1 MKTFLLFTTALFF
14 LSCASEEEQKAF
26 KVIEDYYGTKVEF
39 SKGFSKSMGKKDIN
53 TLNIDLKGGEY
64 LKLVPAERLAPYAA
78 VLLNVNIADE
88 EIAKY
93 SHIKVRLFEEETDS
107 AAFYDNIYD
116 VKTIQNISS
125 KSVYFQEAADLLQ
138 KKSIDGLYEMLPSD
152 HRSEADKIKFAE
164 EIDKMVQTR
173 GEISSIKLVGV
184 NLIINNKTKKRYLD
198 YQGLVLWGNG
208 ELTPIYIAAA
218 EDPTIDGMR
227 NIDVL

>member
-1 MKTFLLFTTALFF
+1 MKTIVYLIFGFLCF
-14 LSCASEEEQKAF
+14 SCASEEEQKAF
-26 KVIEDYYGTKVEF
+26 KIIEDYYGTKVEF

-53 TLNIDLKGGEY
+53 TLNIDLKGGEF
-64 LKLVPAERLAPYAA
+64 LKVVPPERLAPYAA
-78 VLLNVNIADE
+78 VLLNVNLEDE
-88 EIAKY
+88 DVEKY
-93 SHIKVRLFEEETDS
+93 SHIKVRLFEEETDT

-116 VKTIQNISS
+116 VKTIQNISV

-138 KKSIDGLYEMLPSD
+138 KRAIDGLYDMLPSD
-152 HRSEADKIKFAE
+152 HKSEADKIKFAE
-164 EIDKMVQTR
+164 EIDKMVQQR

-198 YQGLVLWGNG
+198 YQGLVSWANG
-208 ELTPIYIAAA
+208 ELTPIYIAAS